1 MNLRK
6 NFRYSLIQTYY
17 LTIRALKSDLSDTL
31 VKDIM
36 TRVLISVD
44 PSTTVYQIAKMM
56 EEGRLGA
63 IIVKEDNLPKGIIT
77 DRDFAIKIAVNKYPL
92 DTPVHKV
99 ASYPLQ
105 TINSNESVLVAA
117 DLMSTKKIRKL
128 VVIDDGKVVGII
140 TSTDIVNQLA
150 KMKNTI

>member
-1 MNLRK
+1 M
-6 NFRYSLIQTYY
+6 
-17 LTIRALKSDLSDTL
+17 KSGLSDIL

-36 TRVLISVD
+36 TRAIISVD
-44 PSTTVYQIAKMM
+44 ASTTVYQVAKMM
-56 EEGRLGA
+56 EQGGFGS
-63 IIVKEDNLPKGIIT
+63 IIVKKDNHHDGIIT

-92 DTPVHKV
+92 DTPVRKV

-128 VVIDDGKVVGII
+128 VVVEDGKVVGII

-150 KMKNTI
+150 KMKNTT

>member
-1 MNLRK
+1 MN
-6 NFRYSLIQTYY
+6 SG
-17 LTIRALKSDLSDTL
+17 LSNTL

-36 TRVLISVD
+36 TRALISVD
-44 PSTTVYQIAKMM
+44 STTTVYQVAKMM
-56 EEGRLGA
+56 QEGGLGA

-105 TINSNESVLVAA
+105 TINSNESILAAA

-128 VVIDDGKVVGII
+128 VVVDDGKVVGII

-150 KMKNTI
+150 KMKNI

>member
-1 MNLRK
+1 MNLEK
-6 NFRYSLIQTYY
+6 LSISIIQTYDITF
-17 LTIRALKSDLSDTL
+17 LTLNDSISDTL

-44 PSTTVYQIAKMM
+44 PSTTVYQVAKMM
-56 EEGRLGA
+56 EQGGLGA
-63 IIVKEDNLPKGIIT
+63 ILVKEDDTPKGIIT
-77 DRDFAIKIAVNKYPL
+77 DRDFAIKIAINKYSL

-105 TINSNESVLVAA
+105 TINSNESILVAA

-128 VVIDDGKVVGII
+128 VVVDDGKVVGII
-140 TSTDIVNQLA
+140 TSTDIVNKLA
-150 KMKNTI
+150 KIKNS

>member
-1 MNLRK
+1 M
-6 NFRYSLIQTYY
+6 
-17 LTIRALKSDLSDTL
+17 KSDLSDTL

-36 TRVLISVD
+36 MRALISVD

-56 EEGRLGA
+56 EEGGLGA

-150 KMKNTI
+150 KMKKSVV